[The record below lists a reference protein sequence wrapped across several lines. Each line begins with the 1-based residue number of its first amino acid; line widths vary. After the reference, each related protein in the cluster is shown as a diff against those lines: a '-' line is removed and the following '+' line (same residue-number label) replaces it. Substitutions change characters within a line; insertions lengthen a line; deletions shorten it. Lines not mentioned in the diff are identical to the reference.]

1 MFEAF
6 IEGLLHYTD
15 PLALGFLVLGVCIG
29 IFIGILPAIGGL
41 TAMALLLPLTFGMDK
56 VAGLSLLMAITAI
69 SSTGGSITSIL
80 MNIPGES
87 TSVATMIDGF
97 PMTQKGE
104 AGRALGAMLMAA
116 SMGAIFGVILAFV
129 MIPLIRPVVMAIG
142 KPELFLIILLGLSF
156 LAVLGRESPI
166 KGLIAGFFGIF
177 ISLIGFQES
186 TGVARLTFGS
196 KLLLNRLDL
205 IPVIMGL
212 FAGAELLEAGAKGE
226 SIAPMER
233 TRAGK
238 ELRTQIHQG
247 MKDVFGHIGLW
258 FRSTILGYIA
268 GCIPGIGG
276 PAATFVAYGMA
287 KQSSKHPELYGTGC
301 VEGVIAPESAS
312 NAKEGAALLTTIAL
326 GLPGSASMAFI
337 IGALLMHNIVP
348 GPEMLR
354 NELGLSFTLLWG
366 LALANIIGGILCYY
380 IAGYCNLSRIVALPA
395 RYLVPTI
402 LALVYLG
409 SYTASNHMGDIFVT
423 LVFTAIGVL
432 MKRFGYNRAAFLLGF
447 ILGIH
452 FEEFFW
458 IALQSRGPFFFLRP
472 GCLGI
477 IGVMVILY
485 GMEPVKKILHRRR
498 LEERRAL

>member
-6 IEGLLHYTD
+6 VQGLLHYTHLV
-15 PLALGFLVLGVCIG
+15 PLGFLILGVCIG

-41 TAMALLLPLTFGMDK
+41 TAMALLLPLTFGLDK

-69 SSTGGSITSIL
+69 ASTGGSITSIL
-80 MNIPGES
+80 MNIPGEA

-116 SMGAIFGVILAFV
+116 SMGAILGVLLALA
-129 MIPLIRPVVMAIG
+129 MIPAIRPVVMSIG
-142 KPELFLIILLGLSF
+142 KPELCLIILLGLSF
-156 LAVLGRESPI
+156 LAVLGRESPV
-166 KGLIAGFFGIF
+166 KGLISGFVGIF
-177 ISLIGFQES
+177 ISLVGFQES

-196 KLLLNRLDL
+196 SALFNRLDL
-205 IPVIMGL
+205 IPVTMGL
-212 FAGAELLEAGAKGE
+212 FAGAELLELGAAGE
-226 SIAPMER
+226 SIAPTER
-233 TRAGK
+233 ARPGK
-238 ELRTQIHQG
+238 ELRAQIHRG
-247 MKDVFGHIGLW
+247 MKDVFANIGLW
-258 FRSTILGYIA
+258 FRSTMTGYIT

-276 PAATFVAYGMA
+276 PAATFVAYGLA
-287 KQSSKHPELYGTGC
+287 KQSSKHPEKFGTGC

-312 NAKEGAALLTTIAL
+312 NAKEGAALLTTLAL

-337 IGALLMHNIVP
+337 IGALLMHGIIP
-348 GPEMLR
+348 GPAML
-354 NELGLSFTLLWG
+354 NAELELSFTLFWG
-366 LALANIIGGILCYY
+366 LAIANIIGGILCYI

-402 LALVYLG
+402 LAFVYLG
-409 SYTASNHMGDIFVT
+409 SFTASEHMSDILVT

-432 MKRFGYNRAAFLLGF
+432 MKRFGYNRASFLLGF

-472 GCLGI
+472 GCLVI
-477 IGVMVILY
+477 IGIMIVLY
-485 GMEPVKKILHRRR
+485 SLEPTRLFLVRRR
-498 LEERRAL
+498 QKRASA

>member
-1 MFEAF
+1 MFDAF
-6 IEGLLHYTD
+6 IQGLLHYTD
-15 PLALGFLVLGVCIG
+15 PAALGFLVLGVFIG

-41 TAMALLLPLTFGMDK
+41 TAMALLLPVTFGMDK

-80 MNIPGES
+80 MNIPGEA

-116 SMGAIFGVILAFV
+116 SMGAILGIMLAFG
-129 MIPLIRPVVMAIG
+129 MIPVIRPVVMAIG

-166 KGLIAGFFGIF
+166 KGLISGFFGIL

-186 TGVARLTFGS
+186 TGVARLNFGS
-196 KLLLNRLDL
+196 QILLNRLDL

-212 FAGAELLEAGAKGE
+212 FAGAEILELGAKGE
-226 SIAPMER
+226 SIAPIELVR
-233 TRAGK
+233 PGK
-238 ELRTQIHQG
+238 ELRAQIHRG
-247 MKDVFGHIGLW
+247 MRDVFSHIGLW
-258 FRSTILGYIA
+258 FRSTILGYII

-287 KQSSKHPELYGTGC
+287 KQSSKHPELFGTGTI
-301 VEGVIAPESAS
+301 EGVIAPESAS
-312 NAKEGAALLTTIAL
+312 NAKEGAALLTTLAL

-337 IGALLMHNIVP
+337 IGALLMHGIIP
-348 GPEMLR
+348 GPEML
-354 NELGLSFTLLWG
+354 NSELPLSFTLFWG
-366 LALANIIGGILCYY
+366 LALANVIGGILCYY
-380 IAGYCNLSRIVALPA
+380 IAGYCNLSKIVALPA
-395 RYLVPTI
+395 RFLVPTI
-402 LALVYLG
+402 LSLVYLG
-409 SYTASNHMGDIFVT
+409 SFTAAGHMGDIVVT
-423 LVFTAIGVL
+423 LVFTAVGVL
-432 MKRFGYNRAAFLLGF
+432 MKRFGYNRASFLLGF
-447 ILGIH
+447 ILGIY

-477 IGVMVILY
+477 IAVMIALY
-485 GMEPVKKILHRRR
+485 AMEPVRKILARRR
-498 LEERRAL
+498 QRVATT